1 VVSFFVYYRVA
12 PERVP
17 CARSQVQ
24 QLQDRLVQAT
34 GIRGR
39 LMTKHGEPNLWM
51 EVYEQVPDSNAFER
65 ALEAG
70 VDELRLDELLVA
82 GTRRHMECF
91 ECA

>member
-1 VVSFFVYYRVA
+1 
-12 PERVP
+12 
-17 CARSQVQ
+17 
-24 QLQDRLVQAT
+24 
-34 GIRGR
+34 
-39 LMTKHGEPNLWM
+39 MTKHGEPNLWM